1 VHGQAYGVEFFSDL
15 IDYKDKA
22 DAAPG
27 HQIESERYREKYV
40 GLTVNKM
47 MGWMSRGASDMPG
60 QNEILDHPREESFL
74 VACIQL
80 PNIPEIQ
87 LPVWKLWRI

>member
-1 VHGQAYGVEFFSDL
+1 
-15 IDYKDKA
+15 
-22 DAAPG
+22 
-27 HQIESERYREKYV
+27 
-40 GLTVNKM
+40 M